1 MATKGRGGDSM
12 LVHMTPGEVQALQAL
27 AERHGGTLTINP
39 ETGQPEANFLKKLLP
54 AIAGAALNFFAP
66 GVGTAVGGMFGLG
79 AAAGTGIAVGGISA
93 LATGSLSRGLMAGM
107 GAYGGASLAGSLANA
122 GTGALSSEAGNAALA
137 AEGLTGDAA
146 LTSAADDV
154 AQRAI
159 GERLASATPYDKM
172 SAGFKAVTDSPA
184 AFGNFAK
191 NNMQSGLAA
200 ISPMMAD
207 EGVQT
212 TTPKQDT
219 GNIRRFS
226 FDRFGQTYTP
236 QGVFP
241 AAGYKGM
248 AQGGIVALAN
258 GGTPLHSAET
268 MAAAIAR
275 DPNLVGV
282 APRPA
287 AQNAF
292 TQYTPQVINDYIAQ
306 NNLSGN
312 ALDAAIKQF
321 NVDPSAVA
329 AAQNMQNTIAN
340 VYQNVLGR
348 DVDPSGLAYWT
359 DRLTKGGASGQDM
372 YNEFLQGAVA
382 NKELLRTGISLDDAV
397 KPFAGYS
404 SADKR
409 NIADEWVRNT
419 LGREVTDADRQA
431 DWYKRATSAETMGSY
446 TAAQD
451 IFSQFQDY
459 ARQNAGAST
468 AQRMADARQTLASKG
483 LTEADVFRQTGKTL
497 QDLVGS
503 AKTDLDLF
511 RASQLVAPDAPFDF
525 NTLQAARSLESG
537 IGALPGG
544 VSGGGNT
551 VVNPNGTITTSP
563 NIPGRPEG
571 GFTGMGQV
579 RDAYTQGGGSLGYVN
594 PAPKTME
601 EFEQRFN
608 RQTGDSLAAYN
619 YLMGKGANPATQQRV
634 GEIARPYS
642 EAIVGI
648 PAAEGRPNQKFIY
661 QDGRYVENP
670 NYVPITYD
678 SKGNRNVGMT
688 SAEVLRGFQAL
699 PDQTDD
705 KAIFDWVGEN
715 QISIAQLAAAMGI
728 SVGEAQ
734 RRMEAARKKTGATT
748 ATSVSDSGYG
758 GDSADVG
765 GGPAGGGVGGAGGP
779 GSTSAADPSDFGG
792 MAMGGQVKRMALGG
806 LGSLAKGGVAEL
818 PDGAFVVPARITS
831 ELGNGS
837 TNAGAQKLFAM
848 EQRLLG
854 KNAQPVNLGRYSGG
868 GNLVRGKGDG
878 VSDSVPA
885 TIGGRQP
892 ALIAD
897 GESVV
902 SEKAVEKLGNGST
915 EAGARKLYA
924 MMDRVQKARGKT
936 TGKNRVAANT
946 RADKYLPA

>member
-1 MATKGRGGDSM
+1 
-12 LVHMTPGEVQALQAL
+12 MTPGEVQALQAL
-27 AERHGGTLTINP
+27 ANRHGGTLTINP

-54 AIAGAALNFFAP
+54 TIAGAALNFFAP

-79 AAAGTGIAVGGISA
+79 AAAGTGIAVGGLSA

-184 AFGNFAK
+184 ALGNFAK
-191 NNMQSGLAA
+191 NNVQSGLMA
-200 ISPMMAD
+200 ISPIMAD

-226 FDRFGQTYTP
+226 YDRFGQTYTP

-248 AQGGIVALAN
+248 AQGGIVALAE
-258 GGTPLHSAET
+258 GGVSDQAVQNWFATNTGANDAQI
-268 MAAAIAR
+268 AAAM
-275 DPNLVGV
+275 
-282 APRPA
+282 
-287 AQNAF
+287 Q
-292 TQYTPQVINDYIAQ
+292 
-306 NNLSGN
+306 
-312 ALDAAIKQF
+312 QF
-321 NVDPSAVA
+321 NVSPEQISRVTGVGTPEVQQRYETAIAPQIVSQYTGGVEGPGA
-329 AAQNMQNTIAN
+329 TTATPGTGYLGIYNQLQNAGVTAQELAQNPG
-340 VYQNVLGR
+340 YQGWSQPELEQ
-348 DVDPSGLAYWT
+348 AY
-359 DRLTKGGASGQDM
+359 
-372 YNEFLQGAVA
+372 NVA
-382 NKELLRTGISLDDAV
+382 NKIQQFDTGANSAALDDKAW
-397 KPFAGYS
+397 
-404 SADKR
+404 ADFMDANNFSTT
-409 NIADEWVRNT
+409 NIAQATGLSEA
-419 LGREVTDADRQA
+419 EV
-431 DWYKRATSAETMGSY
+431 
-446 TAAQD
+446 
-451 IFSQFQDY
+451 
-459 ARQNAGAST
+459 
-468 AQRMADARQTLASKG
+468 QRRY
-483 LTEADVFRQTGKTL
+483 EA
-497 QDLVGS
+497 
-503 AKTDLDLF
+503 AKTKPKVLT
-511 RASQLVAPDAPFDF
+511 PP
-525 NTLQAARSLESG
+525 G
-537 IGALPGG
+537 IAGIPTPEGTTLPGG

-551 VVNPNGTITTSP
+551 VVNPDGTITTAP
-563 NIPGRPEG
+563 NIPGRPPG
-571 GFTGMGQV
+571 GFTGIQQV
-579 RDAYTQGGGSLGYVN
+579 KDVYTQGGGSLGYTN

-648 PAAEGRPNQKFIY
+648 PAAAGRPNQKFIY

-678 SKGNRNVGMT
+678 SKGNRNVGM
-688 SAEVLRGFQAL
+688 SSGEVLKGFQAL
-699 PDQTDD
+699 PDKTDD
-705 KAIFDWVGEN
+705 SAIFDWVGEN

-734 RRMEAARKKTGATT
+734 RRMNAVGKKKGTT
-748 ATSVSDSGYG
+748 INSAGYISDG
-758 GDSADVG
+758 GDGAAST
-765 GGPAGGGVGGAGGP
+765 AGF
-779 GSTSAADPSDFGG
+779 STMGTNNAPVS
-792 MAMGGQVKRMALGG
+792 AMGGDTGFGDSSFGAGAGTGNAMARGGQVQRMALGG
-806 LGSLAKGGVAEL
+806 LGSLAGGGAASQYNL
-818 PDGAFVVPARITS
+818 GGYSDGGRLLRGPGDGVSDSIPATIGDKQPARLADGEFVVPARI
-831 ELGNGS
+831 
-837 TNAGAQKLFAM
+837 
-848 EQRLLG
+848 
-854 KNAQPVNLGRYSGG
+854 
-868 GNLVRGKGDG
+868 
-878 VSDSVPA
+878 
-885 TIGGRQP
+885 
-892 ALIAD
+892 
-897 GESVV
+897 V
-902 SEKAVEKLGNGST
+902 SELGNGST

>member
-27 AERHGGTLTINP
+27 AQRHGGTLTINP

-172 SAGFKAVTDSPA
+172 SAGFKAVTNSPA
-184 AFGNFAK
+184 AMGNFAK
-191 NNMQSGLAA
+191 NNMQSGLMA
-200 ISPMMAD
+200 ISPIMAD

-226 FDRFGQTYTP
+226 FDRYGQTYTP

-241 AAGYKGM
+241 AAGYTGM
-248 AQGGIVALAN
+248 AQGGIVALAA
-258 GGTPLHSAET
+258 GGVSDAEIQNWMAANKGASDATIAAAMQEYNVSPQQLSSAMGYNPTEV
-268 MAAAIAR
+268 AQRYEAAIAPANTGFTNYSQAEIGNYLAANPNADIAAATQQFNA
-275 DPNLVGV
+275 DPRAVNQYIVGLTQNYADPSQTQRGTGTFGYYDALKAQGIDANELFAANQGLTPNYNFVGDSTVGQMARAYDV
-282 APRPA
+282 AGE
-287 AQNAF
+287 F
-292 TQYTPQVINDYIAQ
+292 KGFDPQVGNQVANDIEWVKKM
-306 NNLSGN
+306 
-312 ALDAAIKQF
+312 DE
-321 NVDPSAVA
+321 
-329 AAQNMQNTIAN
+329 
-340 VYQNVLGR
+340 LGR
-348 DVDPSGLAYWT
+348 DSVD
-359 DRLTKGGASGQDM
+359 
-372 YNEFLQGAVA
+372 
-382 NKELLRTGISLDDAV
+382 
-397 KPFAGYS
+397 
-404 SADKR
+404 
-409 NIADEWVRNT
+409 IA
-419 LGREVTDADRQA
+419 
-431 DWYKRATSAETMGSY
+431 RATGLSIGEV
-446 TAAQD
+446 Q
-451 IFSQFQDY
+451 
-459 ARQNAGAST
+459 AR
-468 AQRMADARQTLASKG
+468 
-483 LTEADVFRQTGKTL
+483 EA
-497 QDLVGS
+497 
-503 AKTDLDLF
+503 
-511 RASQLVAPDAPFDF
+511 
-525 NTLQAARSLESG
+525 AARAAMKKEVVRPIVPG
-537 IGALPGG
+537 PINEVPYVPGG

-551 VVNPNGTITTSP
+551 VVNPNGTITTTP

-571 GFTGMGQV
+571 GFTGIGQL
-579 RDAYTQGGGSLGYVN
+579 RDVYTQGGGSLGYVN
-594 PAPKTME
+594 PAPKTTE
-601 EFEQRFN
+601 EFDQRFN
-608 RQTGDSLAAYN
+608 KQTTDSLAAYN

-642 EAIVGI
+642 EAVVGI
-648 PAAEGRPNQKFIY
+648 PAAAGRPNQKYIY
-661 QDGRYVENP
+661 EGGRYVENP

-678 SKGNRNVGMT
+678 TKGNRNVGMT
-688 SAEVLRGFQAL
+688 SAEVRKGLLAL

-705 KAIFDWVGEN
+705 AAIFDWVDEN
-715 QISIAQLAAAMGI
+715 QISIAQLAAAMKI

-734 RRMEAARKKTGATT
+734 RRMNAAKKKAGATT
-748 ATSVSDSGYG
+748 ATSVNDGGYG
-758 GDSADVG
+758 GDAGDAADGGIG
-765 GGPAGGGVGGAGGP
+765 GGSDGSAGASVSGTP
-779 GSTSAADPSDFGG
+779 GWAY
-792 MAMGGQVKRMALGG
+792 GGQVQRMALGG

-818 PDGAFVVPARITS
+818 PDGAFVLPARITS
-831 ELGNGS
+831 EVGNGS
-837 TNAGAQKLFAM
+837 TNAGAQKLHAM

-854 KNAQPVNLGRYSGG
+854 ENAQPVNLGRYSGG

-892 ALIAD
+892 ARIAD
-897 GESVV
+897 GEYIV
-902 SEKAVEKLGNGST
+902 SSEAVKKLGNGST

-936 TGKNRVAANT
+936 TGKSRVAANT